1 MIYNVLKKGVLGMK
15 LTEKVEAVVR
25 AAQDAKN
32 GEGEHTSY
40 RIFKECGLTQGAIKR
55 YVDGVSDISRMG
67 LGVAE
72 KLGEYYDNHLSK

>member
-1 MIYNVLKKGVLGMK
+1 MK
-15 LTEKVEAVVR
+15 LTEKVEAVIK
-25 AAQDAKN
+25 AAQAAKD

-55 YVDGVSDISRMG
+55 YVDGDISLMG

-72 KLGEYYDNHLSK
+72 MLGEYYDNHLAK

>member
-1 MIYNVLKKGVLGMK
+1 MIYNEFKKGVLDMK
-15 LTEKVEAVVR
+15 LTEKVEAVIKVAQ
-25 AAQDAKN
+25 AAKD

-72 KLGEYYDNHLSK
+72 KLGEYYDNHLAK

>member
-1 MIYNVLKKGVLGMK
+1 MNPKIYQKFLNKKS
-15 LTEKVEAVVR
+15 EVEAVIK
-25 AAQDAKN
+25 AAQAAKD

-55 YVDGVSDISRMG
+55 YVDGVSDISRVG

-72 KLGEYYDNHLSK
+72 KLCEYYDNHLAK

>member
-1 MIYNVLKKGVLGMK
+1 MK
-15 LTEKVEAVVR
+15 LTEKVEAVIQ
-25 AAQDAKN
+25 AAQASKN

-72 KLGEYYDNHLSK
+72 KLGEYYDKHFKK

>member
-1 MIYNVLKKGVLGMK
+1 MIFKKGVFGMK
-15 LTEKVEAVVR
+15 LTEKVEAVIKAAR
-25 AAQDAKN
+25 AAKN

-72 KLGEYYDNHLSK
+72 KLGEYYDNHFTK